1 MKTDKKQFEMTEG
14 EPAGSQAEEEK
25 DVGDKEIIAGLDEDT
40 QWQAGDSKQVL
51 RKVDLQ

>member
-1 MKTDKKQFEMTEG
+1 MTEG